1 MYTAALGWMPALPR
15 ILRVIAS
22 GRESDRGES
31 PLDFLHGPTGCG
43 GRRHGA
49 FKSSPRSTGN
59 SGALITSIP
68 SLILLS
74 SNGCRNPTFGERG
87 GAEKLLKEKKTVW
100 TKVNICV

>member
-43 GRRHGA
+43 GTEHL
-49 FKSSPRSTGN
+49 N
-59 SGALITSIP
+59 
-68 SLILLS
+68 LL
-74 SNGCRNPTFGERG
+74 RG
-87 GAEKLLKEKKTVW
+87 QQGTRGL
-100 TKVNICV
+100 